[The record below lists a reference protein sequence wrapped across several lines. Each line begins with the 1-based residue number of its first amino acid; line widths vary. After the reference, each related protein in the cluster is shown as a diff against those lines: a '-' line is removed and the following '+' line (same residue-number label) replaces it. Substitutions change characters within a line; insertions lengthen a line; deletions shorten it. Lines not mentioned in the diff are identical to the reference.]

1 MGQTG
6 SIPRRSNAYVL
17 ELHEWY
23 RKFVQECPSGLITLH
38 EFRRYFCDC
47 TVGDESSE
55 YAEQIFR
62 TLDNN
67 GDGIVDFREYV
78 TAISMLAQGTPEDK
92 LRWSFKL
99 YDKDRDG
106 AITRAEML
114 EIMQAV
120 YKMSLSASLTHV
132 NPLTVED
139 CTNRI
144 FTRLDKDR
152 NAVIS
157 LEEFIDGSM
166 DDDWI
171 RDMLECDLTTVVI
184 PRPDRYLTLLPR
196 SSRESM
202 LPPAQG
208 SMLLPAQGSM
218 LPPAQGSMLPPA
230 QGSSCKSDPED

>member
-1 MGQTG
+1 MGQPA
-6 SIPRRSNAYVL
+6 SMPRKSSADVL

-23 RKFVQECPSGLITLH
+23 RKFVEECPSGLITLH
-38 EFRRYFCDC
+38 EFRKYFCDW
-47 TVGDESSE
+47 TAGDDSSE

-92 LRWSFKL
+92 LKWSFKL
-99 YDKDRDG
+99 YDKDNDG

-114 EIMQAV
+114 EIMKAV
-120 YKMSLSASLTHV
+120 YKMSVSTSLTEV
-132 NPLTVED
+132 NPLTPEE

-144 FTRLDKDR
+144 FIRLDKDR

-157 LEEFIDGSM
+157 LQEFIDGSL

-171 RDMLECDLTTVVI
+171 REMLECDLSTVEMERPQKCLHLF
-184 PRPDRYLTLLPR
+184 PRT
-196 SSRESM
+196 SSKSIF
-202 LPPAQG
+202 PQTQDAD
-208 SMLLPAQGSM
+208 
-218 LPPAQGSMLPPA
+218 
-230 QGSSCKSDPED
+230 CKTQH